1 MAHCTP
7 FLRDTKYMFNQG
19 GEMINSKTLKMFAS
33 FQPFLNEQQSSG
45 VKSEFVCESEKI
57 KHPYEHGLT
66 PKLFRLI
73 DSTITILDSKGEED
87 SSLVYDE
94 EFLTLVSSLI
104 DKNKNGISFGL
115 NSFID
120 ILKIDTL
127 LGMKKQEA
135 VVAIICEYI
144 HEIFLEDEGMNLI
157 FYLDQIHN
165 SMLKIIGWLK

>member
-1 MAHCTP
+1 M
-7 FLRDTKYMFNQG
+7 
-19 GEMINSKTLKMFAS
+19 
-33 FQPFLNEQQSSG
+33 
-45 VKSEFVCESEKI
+45 
-57 KHPYEHGLT
+57 
-66 PKLFRLI
+66 
-73 DSTITILDSKGEED
+73 
-87 SSLVYDE
+87 
-94 EFLTLVSSLI
+94 VSSLI